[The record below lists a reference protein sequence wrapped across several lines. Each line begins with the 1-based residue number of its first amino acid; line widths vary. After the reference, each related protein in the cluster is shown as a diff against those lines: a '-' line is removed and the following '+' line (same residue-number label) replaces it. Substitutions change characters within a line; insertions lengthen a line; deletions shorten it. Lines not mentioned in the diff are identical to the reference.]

1 MITRRRYDLV
11 LSIYP
16 QSRGFAFALFES
28 WLSPVDWG
36 IHEARGPRKN
46 AQILA
51 RINSLLDLHM
61 PDLVVLQDT
70 SNHGTHRV
78 PRIRE
83 LNRRIAELAHLRG
96 IVVHKFSRA
105 RVLDHFMERGGATKQ
120 KIAEMIAS
128 QVPALGLY
136 VPPERKPWMSE
147 DPRMGIFDA
156 AALAWMYFR
165 DRESDRQAA

>member
-61 PDLVVLQDT
+61 PDVIVLQDM
-70 SNHGTHRV
+70 SNPGTRRV
-78 PRIRE
+78 PRIQE
-83 LNRRIAELAHLRG
+83 LNRRIAELAHLRS
-96 IVVHKFSRA
+96 IAVHKYSRA
-105 RVLDHFMERGGATKQ
+105 HVLDHFMERGAATKQ
-120 KIAEMIAS
+120 KIAEAIAK
-128 QVPALGLY
+128 QVPAFSLY

-156 AALAWMYFR
+156 AALAWMYFHDR
-165 DRESDRQAA
+165 DGDRQAA

>member
-11 LSIYP
+11 LAIYP

-46 AQILA
+46 AQCLA
-51 RINSLLDLHM
+51 RINSLLELHM
-61 PDLVVLQDT
+61 PDVIVLQDM
-70 SNHGTHRV
+70 SNPGTRRV
-78 PRIRE
+78 PRIQE

-96 IVVHKFSRA
+96 IVVHKYSRA
-105 RVLDHFMERGGATKQ
+105 RVLDHFMERGGTTKQ
-120 KIAEMIAS
+120 KIAETIAK
-128 QVPALGLY
+128 QVPAFSLY

-156 AALAWMYFR
+156 AALAWMYFHE
-165 DRESDRQAA
+165 REGDRQAA